1 MTYIKN
7 FKKFLK
13 HEEKEPTKLGANP
26 TVEEQ
31 TDTQT
36 DSTAQ
41 ADQATQTTT
50 PIPASVENDST
61 VIATRKAVAD
71 SIANR
76 DKVVAISPIVGG
88 HALKGPADRM
98 LTELG
103 HESSALGVA
112 RLYKDIASTL
122 IIDTV
127 DANLKDAIEREG
139 MRCIVTNTVMS
150 EPKIAG
156 EPARTTLDSIA
167 G

>member
-41 ADQATQTTT
+41 AGQATQTTT

-76 DKVVAISPIVGG
+76 DKVIA
-88 HALKGPADRM
+88 AKQKELNDLKAAQDAVVN
-98 LTELG
+98 TN
-103 HESSALGVA
+103 
-112 RLYKDIASTL
+112 T
-122 IIDTV
+122 
-127 DANLKDAIEREG
+127 ANLNAALADAAKKETG
-139 MRCIVTNTVMS
+139 TG
-150 EPKIAG
+150 A
-156 EPARTTLDSIA
+156 
-167 G
+167 